1 MGSFIQE
8 EDDQPWGSQRKCD
21 LNSIYQPQI
30 CNIVSLIYV
39 WVHGM
44 MNFTSFASYQVQ
56 NRNLILVANVLLRG
70 FNHIIKPENTFSPI
84 FLTWNKE
91 ANKPKHHFL
100 KSHVSPFISDLK
112 HTLFTTGSRM
122 GDMGERTMSNQISF
136 TSKCYCT
143 CLLPLSTFV
152 P

>member
-8 EDDQPWGSQRKCD
+8 EDDQPWGWQRKCD
-21 LNSIYQPQI
+21 LSSIYQPQI
-30 CNIVSLIYV
+30 SNFVSLIYV

-44 MNFTSFASYQVQ
+44 MNFTSSASYQVQ

-100 KSHVSPFISDLK
+100 ESHVSPFMSDLK
-112 HTLFTTGSRM
+112 YTLFTTGSRM
-122 GDMGERTMSNQISF
+122 GDTGEKTTGNQISF
-136 TSKCYCT
+136 TSKCYWT
-143 CLLPLSTFV
+143 RLLLLSTFV
-152 P
+152 L